1 MLARNKQKGEAVA
14 TRPPIPLQQRIVDFR
29 NELSEFIDARVRDIK
44 LGQPGLPEVSIRQ
57 MLVGNS
63 NCACLSAL
71 KVLGDIE
78 RENEIAAR
86 QS

>member
-1 MLARNKQKGEAVA
+1 MFGKRKVEEVA
-14 TRPPIPLQQRIVDFR
+14 PPVPLHIRIGQFR
-29 NELSEFIDARVRDIK
+29 DELSDFIDDRVRQIK

-57 MLVGNS
+57 MLIGNS
-63 NCACLSAL
+63 NCMCLSAL

-78 RENEIAAR
+78 KDKEIASR